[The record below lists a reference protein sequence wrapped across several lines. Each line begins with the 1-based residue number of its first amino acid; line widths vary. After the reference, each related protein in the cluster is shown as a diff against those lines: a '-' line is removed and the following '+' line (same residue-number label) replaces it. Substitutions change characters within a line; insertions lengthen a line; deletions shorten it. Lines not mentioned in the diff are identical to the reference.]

1 MPSDRHAVPSTQ
13 ATAIG
18 TPGASALAN
27 TLCETA
33 LFFALRGDC
42 PATGGN
48 FSARRDAHSA
58 LITASGVD
66 KRQLSP
72 ADLLTIGL
80 DGRLH
85 GNGQPSAETGL
96 HLALYNLEPSIG
108 AILHIHSL
116 ANTLLS
122 RIGEPH
128 QLTLTG
134 YEMQKSI
141 GGQHSHLQ
149 QLTIPV
155 LDNSQDMD
163 ELSGWARARFKQAL
177 PARAFLVRGHGIY
190 AWGRDLATAQRHLE
204 GWEFL
209 LDCELQRRQLE
220 KDL

>member
-1 MPSDRHAVPSTQ
+1 MNAAPAPAAQTPSAND
-13 ATAIG
+13 
-18 TPGASALAN
+18 LAQR
-27 TLCETA
+27 LCDTA

-48 FSARRDAHSA
+48 FSARRDAYSV

-72 ADLLTIGL
+72 NDLLNIGL
-80 DGRLH
+80 DGQLL

-96 HLALYNLEPSIG
+96 HLALYKLAASIG
-108 AILHIHSL
+108 AILHVHSR

-122 RIGEPH
+122 RIGEPQ
-128 QLTLTG
+128 QLTLSG

-141 GGQHSHLQ
+141 SGQASHRD

-155 LDNSQDMD
+155 LDNSQNMD
-163 ELSGWARARFKQAL
+163 ELSDRARARFDQAA
-177 PARAFLVRGHGIY
+177 PAHALLVRGHGIY
-190 AWGRDLATAQRHLE
+190 AWGRDLNAARRHLE